1 MDIKETAGKKG
12 RCKRQACQGEGNR
25 LCKRNS
31 VPGVQ
36 GPRALLQKTGSL
48 GAGLGR
54 SSQVRKCRARGT
66 ERRTA
71 NAYE

>member
-1 MDIKETAGKKG
+1 MEIKDTTGKKG
-12 RCKRQACQGEGNR
+12 RCKRQACQGEGNH
-25 LCKRNS
+25 LCKRNL

-36 GPRALLQKTGSL
+36 GPWALLQKTGNL

-54 SSQVRKCRARGT
+54 PSQVRKCRARGT

-71 NAYE
+71 NVY